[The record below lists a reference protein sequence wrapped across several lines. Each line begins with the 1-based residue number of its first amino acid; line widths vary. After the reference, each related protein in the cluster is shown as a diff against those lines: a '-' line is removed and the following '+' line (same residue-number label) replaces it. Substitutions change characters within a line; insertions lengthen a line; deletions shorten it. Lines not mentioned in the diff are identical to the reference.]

1 MASQSLAF
9 MELFWELMNRKTG
22 ELGRVDYKPQKPPF
36 DLVSP
41 LQQPFPRS
49 TPEAQGVESEKLSR
63 MMSELLSSENVNL
76 HQLFIVRN
84 GHVILEHAFG
94 AYRPGIW
101 HITYSMCKSFTGMAI
116 GLLHDEG
123 KLNVNDRVLSFFED
137 SNTPQA
143 ILARLRYRDLT
154 IRHLLTMSTG
164 VSFNEVGA
172 ISGNDWVKSYFESS
186 AKFPF
191 GTQFDYNSM
200 NSFILSAIVSRITG
214 KTMFDYLK
222 EKLFAPM
229 GITKVFWESSPTGI
243 TKAGWGM
250 FLTPEDAAKLGKLYL
265 DHGMWNG
272 KQLISRE
279 WVEESTKPQI
289 ATGRDDNP
297 FYGYQLWIGNLPG
310 SFMYNGMLGQNVY
323 IYPSLNTIA
332 VVNAGNTEVFANG
345 TMTQIL
351 RSYLTEDFGADHP
364 LPENPAGVRNLTRIA
379 ASTDEKKRIPIIRS
393 GGWGRPPRVSTAG
406 FDAIYRLNGRVYEM
420 RSKGIGLF
428 PLIMQVVHYNY
439 TDGIRYLRFL
449 CRHDSYTL
457 EFLEGDE
464 VFRIPV
470 GYGESRH
477 TSITMHG
484 EEYLIGSKGRFGWN
498 EDGKLVLSLEISYIE
513 EACRRMLK
521 IECSSENHL
530 VLKWNEAPGNKI
542 IEGTLEMITTGSG
555 NTSAFVEGML
565 SRVSPSLIHETR
577 YSAIHPVVD
586 ADYVL
591 TDDTSKLEDLALFHE
606 QKKKAEEDAARGRT
620 GRS

>member
-1 MASQSLAF
+1 MANQSLAF
-9 MELFWELMNRKTG
+9 IELFWELMNRKTG
-22 ELGRVDYKPQKPPF
+22 DLGRVDFTPQKPPF
-36 DLVSP
+36 DFTSP
-41 LQQPFPRS
+41 IEQPFARS
-49 TPEAQGVESEKLSR
+49 TPEEQGVDSEKLSQ
-63 MMSELLSSENVNL
+63 MMSELLSSKNVDL
-76 HQLFIVRN
+76 HQIFIVRN
-84 GHVILEHAFG
+84 NHVILEHAFG
-94 AYRPGIW
+94 AYRPGVW

-123 KLNVNDRVLSFFED
+123 KLSVNDRVLSFFED
-137 SNTPQA
+137 VNTPQG

-172 ISGNDWVKSYFESS
+172 ISGNDWVKSYFESGS
-186 AKFPF
+186 KFPF

-200 NSFILSAIVSRITG
+200 NSFILSAIVTKITG
-214 KTMFDYLK
+214 KTMFEYLK

-272 KQLISRE
+272 TQLISRE

-351 RSYLTEDFGADHP
+351 RSYLTEDFGQDKP
-364 LPENPAGVRNLTRIA
+364 LPENPAAVRNLSRIA
-379 ASTDEKKRIPIIRS
+379 ASTDEKQRIPMIRS
-393 GGWGRPPRVSTAG
+393 GGWGRPPRIATSG
-406 FDAIYRLNGRVYEM
+406 FSFFSQLDGRVYEM

-439 TDGIRYLRFL
+439 TDGIRYLRF
-449 CRHDSYTL
+449 CCQHDRYAL

-470 GYGESRH
+470 GYGESQH

-484 EEYLIGSKGRFGWN
+484 EEYLIGAKGRFGWN
-498 EDGKLVLSLEISYIE
+498 EDGKMVLTLEISYIE
-513 EACRRMLK
+513 EACKRMLK
-521 IECSSENHL
+521 IEFADRDHL
-530 VLKWNEAPGNKI
+530 ILKWNEAPGNKI

-555 NTSAFVEGML
+555 NTNAFVEGML
-565 SRVSPSLIHETR
+565 SRVSPSLIHETM

-586 ADYVL
+586 ADYVC
-591 TDDTSKLEDLALFHE
+591 TDASSDLSDLALFHA
-606 QKKKAEEDAARGRT
+606 QKEKAEEDAAKKE
-620 GRS
+620 S